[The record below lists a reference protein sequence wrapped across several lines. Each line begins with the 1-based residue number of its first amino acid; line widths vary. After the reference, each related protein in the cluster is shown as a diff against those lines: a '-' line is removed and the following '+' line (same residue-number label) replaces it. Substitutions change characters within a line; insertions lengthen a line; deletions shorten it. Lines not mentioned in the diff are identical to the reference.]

1 MKRRSLR
8 ARMILLSALATL
20 VALGL
25 AGWTMAGVLER
36 VVTGGIDQRLDAQL
50 AVLASVVRDDGSVD
64 RARLAALQGSLAAG
78 PGWRW
83 QIAGAKGRIG
93 SADFPALRAP
103 FPAPPG
109 AGAATGAGAPPL
121 PPAPLEGVDDKG
133 RIHARRLVLATDF
146 GPVTLTAA
154 APGRVIGRP
163 IRDALAPLA
172 TAILVLAMIFALA
185 AWLQLRFALRPL
197 AALVGQIGAIRRGE
211 RASVDEDQ
219 PAELQPLAAELNAL
233 AAANAATLSA
243 ARQSAANLAH
253 ALKTPVATL
262 ALTVA
267 PDSPASAQVR
277 RIEGVIRHTLARARA
292 AAVNQR
298 ASTAIG
304 PVAADVAG
312 VVSALHPAIDLQCR
326 VHADLRVAIDAHDL
340 AELLGNLLDNA
351 ARHARA
357 TVTVAA
363 APMADG
369 MVRLSIED
377 DGPGIPPERR
387 EQVLQ
392 PGVRLDEGP
401 AGDGFGL
408 AIVRDLLALY
418 GGQMA
423 LDASPLGGLRVLL
436 LCPGS
441 APQPG

>member
-8 ARMILLSALATL
+8 ARMTLLSALATL

-93 SADFPALRAP
+93 SADFPALRPP

-109 AGAATGAGAPPL
+109 AGAAAPPL
-121 PPAPLEGVDDKG
+121 PPAPLEGVDDQG

-172 TAILVLAMIFALA
+172 TAILVLAVIFALA

-233 AAANAATLSA
+233 AAANAATLAA

-267 PDSPASAQVR
+267 PGSPASAQVR

-298 ASTAIG
+298 ASTAIA

-312 VVSALHPAIDLQCR
+312 VVSALHPAIDLQR
-326 VHADLRVAIDAHDL
+326 HVPADLRVAIDAHDL

-363 APMADG
+363 APMADD
-369 MVRLSIED
+369 MVQISIED

-423 LDASPLGGLRVLL
+423 LDASPLGGLRVVL